1 MLVIYG
7 FCFIIFGFCMDSPRQ
22 ILKGLDQIIRQPEV
36 LITDYIAIGGIG
48 ATFVNA
54 GLLTL
59 ASIFILYFLKIN
71 ISGVSVATIFLMT
84 GFSMFGKNIF
94 NVWLIILGVI
104 LYAKIKKDKFS
115 KYVYIALFGTSM
127 APTITE
133 FMFQIHQPIG
143 IRIGLSIIIGLSIGL
158 ILVPLS
164 VYLLKVH
171 QGFNLYNV
179 GFTAGLI
186 GTLFFSI
193 FKSYG
198 FTTESKMIWSTDND
212 VVLGGFLSIL
222 FIMMIVTGFYLN
234 GRSIK
239 NLKNIFTYSGRLVS
253 DFVLLEGFE
262 VTLMNMGIN
271 GLIGVIYI
279 VLVGGVFN
287 GPTIGGILTMVGFGA
302 FGKHAKNMIPIF
314 LGVYLGSITKIWNI
328 DDPSI
333 LLAALFSTSLAPIAG
348 EYGWPYGVLAG
359 FINSSVVLNVGVLH
373 GGLNLYN
380 TGFSAGL
387 VATVL
392 IPIIEAFRRG
402 EKT

>member
-1 MLVIYG
+1 
-7 FCFIIFGFCMDSPRQ
+7 MDSPRQ

-198 FTTESKMIWSTDND
+198 FTTESKMIWSTGND

>member
-1 MLVIYG
+1 
-7 FCFIIFGFCMDSPRQ
+7 MDSPRQ

-158 ILVPLS
+158 IL
-164 VYLLKVH
+164 
-171 QGFNLYNV
+171 
-179 GFTAGLI
+179 
-186 GTLFFSI
+186 
-193 FKSYG
+193 
-198 FTTESKMIWSTDND
+198 
-212 VVLGGFLSIL
+212 
-222 FIMMIVTGFYLN
+222 
-234 GRSIK
+234 
-239 NLKNIFTYSGRLVS
+239 
-253 DFVLLEGFE
+253 
-262 VTLMNMGIN
+262 
-271 GLIGVIYI
+271 
-279 VLVGGVFN
+279 
-287 GPTIGGILTMVGFGA
+287 
-302 FGKHAKNMIPIF
+302 
-314 LGVYLGSITKIWNI
+314 
-328 DDPSI
+328 
-333 LLAALFSTSLAPIAG
+333 
-348 EYGWPYGVLAG
+348 
-359 FINSSVVLNVGVLH
+359 
-373 GGLNLYN
+373 
-380 TGFSAGL
+380 
-387 VATVL
+387 
-392 IPIIEAFRRG
+392 
-402 EKT
+402 

>member
-1 MLVIYG
+1 
-7 FCFIIFGFCMDSPRQ
+7 
-22 ILKGLDQIIRQPEV
+22 
-36 LITDYIAIGGIG
+36 
-48 ATFVNA
+48 
-54 GLLTL
+54 
-59 ASIFILYFLKIN
+59 
-71 ISGVSVATIFLMT
+71 
-84 GFSMFGKNIF
+84 
-94 NVWLIILGVI
+94 
-104 LYAKIKKDKFS
+104 
-115 KYVYIALFGTSM
+115 YIALFGTSM